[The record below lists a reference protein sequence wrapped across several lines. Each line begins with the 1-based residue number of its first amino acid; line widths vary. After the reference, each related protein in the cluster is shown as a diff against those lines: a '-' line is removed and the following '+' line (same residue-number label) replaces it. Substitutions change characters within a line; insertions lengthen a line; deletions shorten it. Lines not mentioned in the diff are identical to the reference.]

1 MKILIVGGTGLTGAH
16 AALYLRARGHEVT
29 ISSRSEPVSGTEMS
43 TFAHIPGN
51 YLDNSISDQTLQAF
65 EGLVFCAAQDL
76 RHLTPD
82 INPAAYFHDMNS
94 VAVPAFMQRAK
105 QAGIRRCVL
114 VGSYYPHIVPELI
127 ETDGYV
133 RSRYLSQRD
142 TVALNDE
149 RFNVCTLD
157 APFILGYAP
166 GAPIPHLEAL
176 VAFGL
181 GALDGI
187 PLIAPDGGMNFIA
200 SQSMSEAIEGALLH
214 GIGGKNYLIGDE
226 NLSWKTYLELFCS
239 AVGKPRDL
247 DVSRDEHP
255 LFPDLILYAGRNA
268 VVHYEPE
275 VGELGYSRNN
285 VAAAVAEISS
295 VTLKKMGVND
305 AD

>member
-16 AALYLRARGHEVT
+16 AALYLRAQGHEVT
-29 ISSRSEPVSGTEMS
+29 ISSRSAPASGSEMS
-43 TFAHIPGN
+43 TFPHISGN
-51 YLDNSISDQTLQAF
+51 YVDNSISDQTLQAF
-65 EGLVFCAAQDL
+65 EGLVFCAAHDP

-82 INPAAYFHDMNS
+82 IDPSDYFHRMNS
-94 VAVPAFMQRAK
+94 VAVPAFLQRAK
-105 QAGIRRCVL
+105 QVGIKRCVL

-127 ETDGYV
+127 ESDPYV

-142 TVALNDE
+142 SVALNDE
-149 RFNVCTLD
+149 GFNICSLD
-157 APFILGYAP
+157 APFILGHAP
-166 GAPIPHLEAL
+166 GAHIPHLEAL

-187 PLIAPDGGMNFIA
+187 PMIAPDGGMNFIA
-200 SQSMSEAIEGALLH
+200 SQSMSEAIEGALLR
-214 GIGGKNYLIGDE
+214 GSGGKSYLVGDE

-255 LFPDLILYAGRNA
+255 LFPDFILFAGRNA

-285 VAAAVAEISS
+285 VAAAVAEIRSA
-295 VTLKKMGVND
+295 TLEKMGGEQC
-305 AD
+305 